1 MENQRARVR
10 KRETGTV
17 HSGKEED
24 WLWMWR
30 VTYGIPISELESPTA
45 LAMEAVEH
53 GISLH
58 MNVQLLRDYLLSEY
72 KQVALGWL
80 GLGTHGVLAL
90 SLGV

>member
-1 MENQRARVR
+1 MRG
-10 KRETGTV
+10 ETGIA

-30 VTYGIPISELESPTA
+30 VTEGIPISELESPTA
-45 LAMEAVEH
+45 LEMDAVEH

-58 MNVQLLRDYLLSEY
+58 VNIQLLHNYLLSEC
-72 KQVALGWL
+72 KQEVLSWVGM
-80 GLGTHGVLAL
+80 GIHSILAL